1 MKATSTK
8 LNKILWVLCIVAAV
22 FCVAMAAWFLLMGSL
37 GYEQQLQQ
45 AMTQSADAQQSLE
58 AADAAVSQAKEEN
71 EQLAVRLA
79 DLRLANQKKA
89 EQVAEA
95 QAMVDRMANLPEA
108 VMEVRREYGAKVRQL
123 EELIMAGKTDV
134 KICYLTF
141 DDGPNNLTLQMVEK
155 LEELDAYATF
165 FTIGANDA
173 PLQEENLRRELMGG
187 HTVGN
192 HTFSHAYYGP
202 LYRTF
207 DEFKLQVQ
215 LQDQKVFEATGF
227 HTEIFRF
234 PSGSMACYF
243 LDEATAWLEEYN
255 HKWID
260 WNATGSDSGLES
272 FEVGGEAIAWTV
284 YSTTT
289 KWDIAVVLL
298 HDFNVSTY
306 QGLDIMIPRL
316 RNEGYIFLPLFIESH
331 MFDEPLPVI

>member
-8 LNKILWVLCIVAAV
+8 LNKLLWIMCIVAAV
-22 FCVAMAAWFLLMGSL
+22 FCAAMAAWFLLMG
-37 GYEQQLQQ
+37 GNTQLQQ
-45 AMTQSADAQQSLE
+45 AQAQAADAQQRLE
-58 AADAAVSQAKEEN
+58 DTNTAVAQAKEEN
-71 EQLAVRLA
+71 EQLTVQLN
-79 DLRLANQKKA
+79 DLQLLNQEKT
-89 EQVAEA
+89 ELVAEA
-95 QAMVDRMANLPEA
+95 QLMVDRMANLPAA

-155 LEELDAYATF
+155 VEELGAYATF

-215 LQDQKVFEATGF
+215 LQDQKVFDATGF

>member
-22 FCVAMAAWFLLMGSL
+22 FCVAMAAWFLLLGGST
-37 GYEQQLQQ
+37 EQLQQ
-45 AMTQSADAQQSLE
+45 AQAQAADAQQRLAE
-58 AADAAVSQAKEEN
+58 ADAAVAQAKEEN
-71 EQLAVRLA
+71 EQLAVRVA
-79 DLRLANQKKA
+79 DLRLANQEKA
-89 EQVAEA
+89 ELVAEA
-95 QAMVDRMANLPEA
+95 QLMVDRMANLPEA

-155 LEELDAYATF
+155 VEELGAYATF

-260 WNATGSDSGLES
+260 WNATGWDSGMES
-272 FEVGGEAIAWTV
+272 FEVGGETIAWGV
-284 YSTTT
+284 YSTVT

-298 HDFNVSTY
+298 HDFNMSTY

-331 MFDEPLPVI
+331 MFDEPLPVV

>member
-22 FCVAMAAWFLLMGSL
+22 FCVAMAAWFLLLGGST
-37 GYEQQLQQ
+37 EQLQQ
-45 AMTQSADAQQSLE
+45 AQAQAADAQQRLAE
-58 AADAAVSQAKEEN
+58 ADAAVAQAKEEN
-71 EQLAVRLA
+71 EQLAVRVA
-79 DLRLANQKKA
+79 DLRLANQEKA
-89 EQVAEA
+89 ELVAEA
-95 QAMVDRMANLPEA
+95 QLMVDRMANLPEA

-155 LEELDAYATF
+155 LEELDAYGTF
-165 FTIGANDA
+165 FTIGSNDA
-173 PLQEENLRRELMGG
+173 PLQAENLRRELMGG
-187 HTVGN
+187 HTVAN

-202 LYRTF
+202 LYQTF

-243 LDEATAWLEEYN
+243 LDEATAWLEEHN